1 MYIYTSNL
9 YKQFVQAIWQSS
21 APCLEHF
28 GEINCSLLVDP
39 SHSDESWKGR
49 NTCLRIYIHICI
61 YIYIYHIYT
70 VMVSFLTKFIL
81 GGLELGKK

>member
-21 APCLEHF
+21 APCLEHS

-61 YIYIYHIYT
+61 YIYIIYT
-70 VMVSFLTKFIL
+70 L
-81 GGLELGKK
+81 